1 MNQRYPDL
9 ERLSLIDPSRDR
21 VLTDSEERRAAAA
34 LERIM
39 AETAPSTQPSTSP
52 QASTNRRLK
61 VVGGFGGGTVA
72 LVVGGLLFSGAA
84 SAAWKPVPD
93 IASPAQAA
101 EQATECT
108 ASWPDDRPTGQVAA
122 SDILLAERRGDGRLT
137 LLKKGDTVVS
147 CFDIGVGGAGWG
159 VIYDPIVSTKT
170 APADDNVRV
179 FSVETTGDGAAGYT
193 DIIGRVGKDVTGVE
207 VIAPDGTVVT
217 ASVSDG
223 WFAVWFPGADPRGS
237 LTTQVVVHSG
247 GAERTSVATD
257 LE

>member
-21 VLTDSEERRAAAA
+21 VLTDAEQRRANAA
-34 LERIM
+34 LERIV
-39 AETAPSTQPSTSP
+39 AQATPSTQPSTS
-52 QASTNRRLK
+52 RRLK
-61 VVGGFGGGTVA
+61 LVGGFGGATVA
-72 LVVGGLLFSGAA
+72 LVAGGLLFSGAA

-93 IASPAQAA
+93 IASPSQAA
-101 EQATECT
+101 EQATDCA
-108 ASWPDDRPTGQVAA
+108 ASWPDHRPAGQVPA
-122 SDILLAERRGDGRLT
+122 SDILLAERRGDGHLT

-170 APADDNVRV
+170 APAGDSVRV
-179 FSVETTGDGAAGYT
+179 FSVETSGDGAAGYT
-193 DIIGRVGKDVTGVE
+193 DIIGRVGQDVTGVE

-223 WFAVWFPGADPRGS
+223 WFAAWFPGADPRGS
-237 LTTQVVVHSG
+237 LTTRVVVHSG
-247 GAERTSVATD
+247 GAERTSVVTD